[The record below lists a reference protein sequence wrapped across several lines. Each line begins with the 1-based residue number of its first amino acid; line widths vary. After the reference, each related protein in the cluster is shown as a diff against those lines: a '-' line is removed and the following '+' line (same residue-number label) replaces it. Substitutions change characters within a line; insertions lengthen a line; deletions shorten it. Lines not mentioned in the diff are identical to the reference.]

1 MNTLAI
7 HPANF
12 TRRTRDLAGKFRR
25 ERRYGALAL
34 YHLLRLSDL
43 AREGIERS
51 GSFRF
56 ADHLYANRASGR
68 GALGWLLD
76 RVLLSLPAAR
86 AMRERCTEASAEMS
100 RAFAG
105 HRAAGRAG
113 AFRILTVPCGLPRD
127 VRDFA
132 ARLEAREPGADARI
146 EYTGLDLDADAI
158 AAAQAFLAGSSVR
171 TPRFVQG
178 DALEE
183 ASYPAASFDFIAS
196 TGLGEFLDDDQ
207 LADLYANI
215 HRALAPGGVFFT
227 SALAYEPRSD
237 ALLRAF
243 EFDARYRTRAEIER
257 LLGGQSWRECHCSDD
272 ARGRQTF
279 VRAIKP

>member
-25 ERRYGALAL
+25 ERRYGTLAL

-68 GALGWLLD
+68 GTLGWLID

-86 AMRERCTEASAEMS
+86 TMRQRCTEASAEMS

-105 HRAAGRAG
+105 HRAAGKAG

-132 ARLEAREPGADARI
+132 ARLEAREPGAAARI

-158 AAAQAFLAGSSVR
+158 AAAQEFLAGSPVR
-171 TPRFVQG
+171 LPRFVHA
-178 DALEE
+178 DALDE

-196 TGLGEFLDDDQ
+196 TGLGEFLDDDR
-207 LADLYANI
+207 LAFLYANV
-215 HRALAPGGVFFT
+215 HSALAPGGVFFT
-227 SALAYEPRSD
+227 SALACEPRSD

-257 LLGGQSWRECHCSDD
+257 LLGGQPWRECPCNDD

-279 VRAIKP
+279 VRAIKE